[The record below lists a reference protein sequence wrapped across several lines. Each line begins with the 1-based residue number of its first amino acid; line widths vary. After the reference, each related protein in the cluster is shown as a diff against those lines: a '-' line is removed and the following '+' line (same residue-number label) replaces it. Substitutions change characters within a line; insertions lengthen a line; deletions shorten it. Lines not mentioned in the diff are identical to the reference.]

1 MIFIN
6 MSFNH
11 TYGSFLTESFLVLTD
26 SRMFLHLLLVWIV
39 SLLFCWKIV
48 PAFSHRKQG
57 NKQEKEFIED
67 NNVDLDATA
76 LMPPPEI
83 SLESNSFI
91 RSRYPSVRSPA
102 LPVNLNDSRL
112 NREEKSFLS
121 KLEFEICGKA
131 KEAGKHPSYTTLVL
145 TLIHNYNV
153 DINKPVLSNKYTIF
167 HCACLSCSLELV
179 SSLTPLADLEMLT
192 TAGDTPLYLAVYA
205 AAHRVKSQPESC
217 QEGLDVVHHLI
228 AAGCDVNKTNKSGW
242 TPLHQA
248 SRLGHQQLV
257 RLLLDYGAEMKT
269 SYDAIDYN
277 ETAEKNHDDSIL
289 SRCSSIVTRSM
300 SKKKSK
306 VENLDKS
313 FLKGLSPK
321 VLIRPMKIQE

>member
-1 MIFIN
+1 M
-6 MSFNH
+6 
-11 TYGSFLTESFLVLTD
+11 
-26 SRMFLHLLLVWIV
+26 
-39 SLLFCWKIV
+39 
-48 PAFSHRKQG
+48 
-57 NKQEKEFIED
+57 
-67 NNVDLDATA
+67 
-76 LMPPPEI
+76 
-83 SLESNSFI
+83 
-91 RSRYPSVRSPA
+91 
-102 LPVNLNDSRL
+102 
-112 NREEKSFLS
+112 
-121 KLEFEICGKA
+121 
-131 KEAGKHPSYTTLVL
+131 
-145 TLIHNYNV
+145 
-153 DINKPVLSNKYTIF
+153 KP
-167 HCACLSCSLELV
+167 
-179 SSLTPLADLEMLT
+179 
-192 TAGDTPLYLAVYA
+192 
-205 AAHRVKSQPESC
+205 QPESC

-228 AAGCDVNKTNKSGW
+228 SAGCDVNKTNKSGW

-269 SYDAIDYN
+269 SHDTIDYN

>member
-1 MIFIN
+1 M
-6 MSFNH
+6 
-11 TYGSFLTESFLVLTD
+11 
-26 SRMFLHLLLVWIV
+26 
-39 SLLFCWKIV
+39 
-48 PAFSHRKQG
+48 
-57 NKQEKEFIED
+57 
-67 NNVDLDATA
+67 
-76 LMPPPEI
+76 
-83 SLESNSFI
+83 
-91 RSRYPSVRSPA
+91 
-102 LPVNLNDSRL
+102 
-112 NREEKSFLS
+112 
-121 KLEFEICGKA
+121 
-131 KEAGKHPSYTTLVL
+131 
-145 TLIHNYNV
+145 
-153 DINKPVLSNKYTIF
+153 
-167 HCACLSCSLELV
+167 
-179 SSLTPLADLEMLT
+179 
-192 TAGDTPLYLAVYA
+192 
-205 AAHRVKSQPESC
+205 
-217 QEGLDVVHHLI
+217 
-228 AAGCDVNKTNKSGW
+228 NKTNKSGW